1 MIPLGYLL
9 NTAIMT
15 RDFASSPYGCVRYR
29 SRPWAAIISKL
40 GTNAFAEDGSMYEAF
55 GEQLKQGLL
64 RPLLD
69 TAIAEAPPAEW
80 PAFEANALREVATA
94 AMHAAWTCFGRQIFH
109 FSAALIEEFRQTDV
123 DASSFEQLHL
133 PYRAFFLHF
142 GRLPDTQFDEYSRES
157 PEYVDGAYV
166 FRDGTD
172 SLVFELTLSR
182 AGTAPSLLPG
192 IQIVIPPEFQTLG
205 AREAIDR
212 AIDQSM
218 NSKPPALDSEKPET
232 LGAALDASRREFL
245 ESARSP
251 LIQVACLLSNCL
263 FYLSEYGKDRT
274 SDVEVNAPK
283 DLVGK
288 YLNSAGKQQHKTA
301 QSLFGE
307 GFSVVNYVGKGFE
320 LPPLSIDAENGTL
333 APHWR
338 RGHWRNHRHGPALK
352 QVKRL
357 WIRPVLVRSD
367 LGPSDKGHIYNV
379 PGDASEETPR

>member
-1 MIPLGYLL
+1 
-9 NTAIMT
+9 
-15 RDFASSPYGCVRYR
+15 
-29 SRPWAAIISKL
+29 
-40 GTNAFAEDGSMYEAF
+40 MYEAF
-55 GEQLKQGLL
+55 GEHLKQGLL

-69 TAIAEAPPAEW
+69 TAIAEAPPEEW
-80 PAFEANALREVATA
+80 PAFEANAMREVATA

-109 FSAALIEEFRQTDV
+109 FSAALVAEFRQTDV

-142 GRLPDTQFDEYSRES
+142 GRLQDIPFDEYSRES

-182 AGTAPSLLPG
+182 PSSAPSLLPG
-192 IQIVIPPEFQTLG
+192 IQIVVPPELQALG
-205 AREAIDR
+205 AREAINR
-212 AIDQSM
+212 AIERSL
-218 NSKPPALDSEKPET
+218 NSKPLASVSQKPET
-232 LGAALDASRREFL
+232 LGKAIDASRMAFL
-245 ESARSP
+245 ETARP
-251 LIQVACLLSNCL
+251 LLVQVACLLSNCL

-274 SDVEVNAPK
+274 PDVEINAPTE
-283 DLVGK
+283 LAEK
-288 YLNSAGKQQHKTA
+288 YLESTGRQQHRAA

-307 GFSVVNYVGKGFE
+307 GFSVINYVGKGFE
-320 LPPLSIDAENGTL
+320 LPPVSIDTEKGTL

-338 RGHWRNHRHGPALK
+338 RGHWRNQRHGSDLK

-367 LGPSDKGHIYNV
+367 LGPPDNGHIYNA
-379 PGDASEETPR
+379 PGDA